1 MATFVAGDST
11 PLDLYKL
18 MTGLV
23 VPRPIGWIGS
33 YGPDQVGAGAHGTAN
48 LAPYSFFNAVSGNPP
63 TVIVS
68 SGVRGDD
75 SNRKDTHANLEDRG
89 EFTVNIVTEELG
101 PAMNHSAAELPPG
114 ESEFDLTGLTAVPAT
129 VVNAPMVAECP
140 AVFECRVVNRVAVGP
155 VGGPPSNIV
164 FFGQVEVIH
173 VNDEILDGT
182 RIRHDVL
189 RPVGRLAGNGYSTVA
204 DTMYELIRPDR

>member
-1 MATFVAGDST
+1 MRFAAGET
-11 PLDLYKL
+11 APLDLYKL

-33 YGPDQVGAGAHGTAN
+33 YSATGRVAN

-63 TVIVS
+63 TIIVS
-68 SGVRGDD
+68 SGVRGGSAD
-75 SNRKDTHANLEDRG
+75 RKDTHANLEDRG

-101 PAMNHSAAELPPG
+101 PAMNHSAAELPAG
-114 ESEFDLTGLTAVPAT
+114 ESEFDLTGLTAVQAT
-129 VVNAPMVAECP
+129 VVDAPMVAECP
-140 AVFECRVVNRVAVGP
+140 AVFECRVVNRVEIGP
-155 VGGPPSNIV
+155 DGGPPSNIV

-173 VNDEILDGT
+173 VDDAILDGT

-189 RPVGRLAGNGYSTVA
+189 KPIGRLAGNGYSTVA
-204 DTMYELIRPDR
+204 TTMYDLIRPDR